1 MHIVYASFDE
11 VPSFKAAS
19 THILANCRPALHRHR
34 LELITLGDIALPAQ
48 AGFRHLPAALREKN
62 YLRRGLLFRDVVRR
76 RLAREKPTVFHFRT
90 PWEGL
95 LAGELNLPNVYEVN
109 GLPSIEL
116 PYLYR
121 NAGTRALAV
130 LREWEQACL
139 SRADAI
145 VCPSERIR
153 ECLLRRY
160 HIAEPER
167 IRVIPNGYDP
177 MPFNHNP
184 FPPGEGRVRGEK
196 RDFFHESPTARSDK
210 SLLTPPHPNPFSQ
223 GEGALRAIY
232 LGTLHP
238 WQGILWSLRAFVHL
252 EGRYTLDIY
261 GVASRQWRRHAEK
274 RIARYGLQ
282 DRVRLHPPVERGRFA
297 ALLAEYDLGL
307 APLLKTE
314 RNAEQGCCP
323 VKIMD
328 YLAHGLPT
336 VAADLAVVRPLVT
349 HGENGLLHP
358 PGCLTGLVAAL
369 TEFHE
374 RRAELPEWR
383 RRVRASLARFPT
395 WDECGA
401 RMMAI
406 YEEIA
411 RR

>member
-1 MHIVYASFDE
+1 MRIVYASFDE

-19 THILANCRPALHRHR
+19 THILANCRPALSRHR

-48 AGFRHLPAALREKN
+48 AGFLHVPAALREKN
-62 YLRRGLLFRDVVRR
+62 YLRRGLAFRDFVRR
-76 RLAREKPTVFHFRT
+76 RLVRERPQVFHFRT

-95 LAGELNLPNVYEVN
+95 LAGELKLPNVYEVN

-121 NAGTRALAV
+121 NAGSRALAV
-130 LREWEQACL
+130 LRDWEQACL

-160 HIAEPER
+160 HIPEPGR

-177 MPFNHNP
+177 VPVP
-184 FPPGEGRVRGEK
+184 TEK
-196 RDFFHESPTARSDK
+196 HP
-210 SLLTPPHPNPFSQ
+210 LLP

-252 EGRYTLDIY
+252 EERYTLDIY
-261 GVASRQWRRHAEK
+261 GVGARQWRHHAEK

-297 ALLAEYDLGL
+297 DVLADYDLGL

-328 YLAHGLPT
+328 YFAHGLPT

-349 HGENGLLHP
+349 HGDNGLPHP

-369 TEFHE
+369 AEFHE

-383 RRVRASLARFPT
+383 RRVRASLTRFPT
-395 WDECGA
+395 WDECGT
-401 RMMAI
+401 RMMDI
-406 YEEIA
+406 YEDIA
-411 RR
+411 RARRCV

>member
-1 MHIVYASFDE
+1 MRIVYASFDE

-19 THILANCRPALHRHR
+19 THILANCRPALHHRHW

-48 AGFRHLPAALREKN
+48 AGFRHVPAALRERN
-62 YLRRGLLFRDVVRR
+62 YLRRGLAFRDFVRR
-76 RLAREKPTVFHFRT
+76 RLVRERPDVFHFRT

-121 NAGTRALAV
+121 NAGARALAV
-130 LREWEQACL
+130 LRDWEQACL

-160 HIAEPER
+160 HIPVPER

-177 MPFNHNP
+177 VPVRVQADKNP
-184 FPPGEGRVRGEK
+184 
-196 RDFFHESPTARSDK
+196 
-210 SLLTPPHPNPFSQ
+210 LLQ
-223 GEGALRAIY
+223 GEAVLRAVY

-261 GVASRQWRRHAEK
+261 GVGARQWRRHAEK
-274 RIARYGLQ
+274 RIARYGLR

-297 ALLAEYDLGL
+297 QVLADYDLGL

-336 VAADLAVVRPLVT
+336 VAADLAVVRPMVA

-369 TEFHE
+369 AEFHG

-395 WDECGA
+395 WDECAA
-401 RMMAI
+401 RMMAV